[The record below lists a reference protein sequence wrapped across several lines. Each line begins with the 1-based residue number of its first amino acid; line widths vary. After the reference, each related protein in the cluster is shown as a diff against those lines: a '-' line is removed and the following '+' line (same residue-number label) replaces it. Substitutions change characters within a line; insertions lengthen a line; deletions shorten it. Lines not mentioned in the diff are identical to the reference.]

1 MKRQEELTC
10 DADRAKQRLRRA
22 QWYLRKQVLRSSGE
36 AGCGKDT
43 LLLGLR
49 LVTDTEAGMCV
60 TWTLVVRVRGALS
73 AGWAMVSTLS
83 RVRAQ
88 LGFSLEREVV

>member
-22 QWYLRKQVLRSSGE
+22 QWYLRKQVLRGGRMWGGHTAAGAE
-36 AGCGKDT
+36 A
-43 LLLGLR
+43 
-49 LVTDTEAGMCV
+49 VTDTEAGMCV
-60 TWTLVVRVRGALS
+60 SWTLVVRVRGALS

-88 LGFSLEREVV
+88 FGFSLEREVV